1 MEVFIMDIERVP
13 TGIPGLDDL
22 IEGGFP
28 RDSITL
34 VAGSSGTGK
43 TTLTI
48 QYLYNGVVKF
58 NEPGMYIGL
67 GENIE
72 RIKNSALRYGM
83 DLEKLADKDDSL
95 VFADIPALE
104 IGDIISLIDSIKPKF
119 KRLVIDPISAL
130 SFKYD
135 ANLNIRQNIRDLVE
149 AVRDKNITAFITT
162 EVLENSNTISR
173 FGEEFL
179 ADNVL
184 VLYYFREGA
193 RRFRG
198 LEVRK
203 ARMTNHS
210 ELIHL
215 YKISSE
221 ETEESGEPSGVKVYP
236 NEKVFQD

>member
-1 MEVFIMDIERVP
+1 MDIDRVP

-28 RDSITL
+28 RNSISL

-43 TTLTI
+43 TTLSI
-48 QYLYNGVVKF
+48 QYLVNGVLKYD
-58 NEPGMYIGL
+58 EPGMYIGL

-72 RIKNSALRYGM
+72 RIKLSALRYGM
-83 DLEKLADKDDSL
+83 DLEKLAEDDKL
-95 VFADIPALE
+95 IFADIPALE
-104 IGDIISLIDSIKPKF
+104 ISDIKQLIESINPKY

-135 ANLNIRQNIRDLVE
+135 VQLNMRQAIRELTEKCRDREISTL
-149 AVRDKNITAFITT
+149 ITT

-198 LEVRK
+198 IEVRK

-215 YKISSE
+215 YKITSE
-221 ETEESGEPSGVKVYP
+221 ATDSDPDVQSGIRVFPD
-236 NEKVFQD
+236 EKVFQD

>member
-1 MEVFIMDIERVP
+1 MDIERVP

-22 IEGGFP
+22 IEGGLP
-28 RDSITL
+28 SGSITL

-43 TTLTI
+43 TTLTA
-48 QYLYNGVVKF
+48 QFLYNGIVKYKQ
-58 NEPGMYIGL
+58 PGVYIGL

-72 RIKNSALRYGM
+72 RIKQSMQRFGM
-83 DLEKLADKDDSL
+83 DLDALAESDDL
-95 VFADIPALE
+95 VFADIPAL
-104 IGDIISLIDSIKPKF
+104 DIADIKAIIESINPKY

-135 ANLNIRQNIRDLVE
+135 INLNIRQNIRELVE
-149 AVRDKNITAFITT
+149 IARDKGMLATWIST
-162 EVLENSNTISR
+162 EVLENSDTISR

-179 ADNVL
+179 CDNVL

-193 RRFRG
+193 RRYRG
-198 LEVRK
+198 IEVRK

-210 ELIHL
+210 ELVHL

-221 ETEESGEPSGVKVYP
+221 ATEKTGKPSGIIVYP
-236 NEKVFQD
+236 NEKVFHD